1 MDQHL
6 EEMLKMDEESRIA
19 YLKAFTR
26 LACADGSFDENEKR
40 FIKNLAK
47 TYHVSED
54 GTAEIFSCAEDDAII
69 EDLKKIKSRRV
80 ALELIKELCI
90 LAHADDVL
98 TDEET
103 LFIGRVGQAMGV
115 ELDKIE
121 QISNWVI
128 DKIILAEEAEKER
141 LRKIER
147 EFKRQAVI
155 KNVVDK
161 VKADDYSRFMP
172 KAENR
177 EA

>member
-1 MDQHL
+1 M
-6 EEMLKMDEESRIA
+6 
-19 YLKAFTR
+19 
-26 LACADGSFDENEKR
+26 
-40 FIKNLAK
+40 AK

-128 DKIILAEEAEKER
+128 DKIILAEEA
-141 LRKIER
+141 KIIFE
-147 EFKRQAVI
+147 EVG
-155 KNVVDK
+155 N
-161 VKADDYSRFMP
+161 
-172 KAENR
+172 
-177 EA
+177 

>member
-1 MDQHL
+1 MDPYL

-26 LACADGSFDENEKR
+26 LACADGNFDDNEKL

-47 TYHVSED
+47 TYQISENRID
-54 GTAEIFSCAEDDAII
+54 EVLSSKSDDEIIDAV
-69 EDLKKIKSRRV
+69 KKIDSRKI
-80 ALELIKELCI
+80 ALGLIKELCI

-98 TDEET
+98 TDNET

-128 DKIILAEEAEKER
+128 DKIILAEEA
-141 LRKIER
+141 KIIFE
-147 EFKRQAVI
+147 
-155 KNVVDK
+155 
-161 VKADDYSRFMP
+161 
-172 KAENR
+172 
-177 EA
+177 EAGK

>member
-1 MDQHL
+1 MDPHL

-26 LACADGSFDENEKR
+26 LACADGAFDENEKR
-40 FIKNLAK
+40 FIRNLAK
-47 TYHVSED
+47 TYQISENRI
-54 GTAEIFSCAEDDAII
+54 AEIFSSTNDDGII
-69 EDLKKIKSRRV
+69 EELKKIKSRRV

-103 LFIGRVGQAMGV
+103 LFIGRVGQAMKV

-128 DKIILAEEAEKER
+128 DKIILAEEA
-141 LRKIER
+141 KIIFE
-147 EFKRQAVI
+147 EVG
-155 KNVVDK
+155 N
-161 VKADDYSRFMP
+161 
-172 KAENR
+172 
-177 EA
+177 

>member
-47 TYHVSED
+47 TYHVS
-54 GTAEIFSCAEDDAII
+54 EIFSCAEDDAII

-128 DKIILAEEAEKER
+128 DKIILAEEA
-141 LRKIER
+141 KIIFE
-147 EFKRQAVI
+147 EVG
-155 KNVVDK
+155 N
-161 VKADDYSRFMP
+161 
-172 KAENR
+172 
-177 EA
+177 